1 MFTKIITRFYRWFVV
16 LLAVAVMGSM
26 LPQPVY
32 AQASSWFE
40 IISVKAD
47 ESVTIRTHGFP
58 ENEKFTVRIDRS
70 GSAGM
75 NGIVVA
81 ETESGKGGELEITYR
96 IPAEL
101 KGVKT
106 LTLRMEG
113 DKGHVNYNWFNN
125 RSTQTSTETPAQ
137 TGSPSVKIVG
147 VEEDDWVMLEVANF
161 PAGSS
166 IRVRVGPYD
175 NFSKKAE
182 VMTTVRAES
191 TAAFRFTVDLPE
203 VVEDVDLVSV
213 RLDGDRGHYA
223 YNAFRNRD
231 TAVSGSVSPTPTPTN
246 PAARCE
252 VTSTSPSSSYRMPT
266 RFDFDGVWKIKNTSN
281 QTWDLSAVDYKY
293 VSGAKIY
300 KYNSAYDLPQSVKP
314 GESITIVVDMLAPSQ
329 AGQYTTN
336 WALVSG
342 STTLCNLPL
351 TITVR

>member
-1 MFTKIITRFYRWFVV
+1 MFTKLFTRFYRWFAV
-16 LLAVAVMGSM
+16 LLAVAVMGSL

-70 GSAGM
+70 GNAGI

-81 ETESGKGGELEITYR
+81 ETDSGKGGEFEATYR

-113 DKGHVNYNWFNN
+113 DKGHINYNWFNN
-125 RSTQTSTETPAQ
+125 RSTQTSDETPAQ
-137 TGSPSVKIVG
+137 TGTPSVKIVG
-147 VEEDDWVMLEVANF
+147 VKEDDWVMLEAANF

-182 VMTTVRAES
+182 VMATVRAES

-203 VVEDVDLVSV
+203 VVENVDWVSV

-231 TAVSGSVSPTPTPTN
+231 MAVVSPTPAPTQPA

-252 VTSTSPSSSYRMPT
+252 VTSTSPSRSNSMPT
-266 RFDFDGVWKIKNTSN
+266 RFDFDGVWKIKNTSS
-281 QTWDLSAVDYKY
+281 QTWDASSVDYKY

-351 TITVR
+351 TISVR